1 MRRHCYERQGNC
13 VIENERCIF
22 LLFKTRNNIYASDM
36 SAEVL
41 SQLRS
46 KYLHQKTCK
55 SILKLARAKR
65 VKMADILSKI
75 NSKDTFE
82 ILGCSAPNVLENKE
96 HTRYKKKKSAS
107 AKKGISVN
115 CFFFFHRDIPTH
127 LQKIFQRIS
136 CF

>member
-1 MRRHCYERQGNC
+1 MQRHCYERQGNC

-41 SQLRS
+41 SQLTS
-46 KYLHQKTCK
+46 KYLHQRTCK
-55 SILKLARAKR
+55 SIPKLARAKR

-82 ILGCSAPNVLENKE
+82 ILGCSAPNVFENRT
-96 HTRYKKKKSAS
+96 HSIRRRVQVV
-107 AKKGISVN
+107 KKGSVYIFSS
-115 CFFFFHRDIPTH
+115 FFGTPLPICKRFSSVLVF
-127 LQKIFQRIS
+127 
-136 CF
+136 